1 MFPFYFRRR
10 HSKVDD
16 DVEAITA
23 KRDPAGPPRVLP
35 RGHLGKEFHNHS
47 HELTYITPFEKAQ
60 RWMGKNTFPIL
71 LLNDNMIGEH

>member
-1 MFPFYFRRR
+1 MFPFYYRRR

-35 RGHLGKEFHNHS
+35 RGHLGKE
-47 HELTYITPFEKAQ
+47 LCT
-60 RWMGKNTFPIL
+60 TFCFAFIL
-71 LLNDNMIGEH
+71 AESLYYVNYGSSIIMSKVRQIISIMK

>member
-1 MFPFYFRRR
+1 MFPFYYRRR

-35 RGHLGKEFHNHS
+35 RGHLGKEFCFAFCFAFIFG
-47 HELTYITPFEKAQ
+47 LFKDQT
-60 RWMGKNTFPIL
+60 
-71 LLNDNMIGEH
+71 

>member
-35 RGHLGKEFHNHS
+35 RGHLGKEFYIYS
-47 HELTYITPFEKAQ
+47 HELTYISATNCFMPLGQ
-60 RWMGKNTFPIL
+60 SSGNI
-71 LLNDNMIGEH
+71 

>member
-1 MFPFYFRRR
+1 MFPFYYRRR

-35 RGHLGKEFHNHS
+35 RGHLGKDRTFCFAFTLAE
-47 HELTYITPFEKAQ
+47 PFYYVNY
-60 RWMGKNTFPIL
+60 GS
-71 LLNDNMIGEH
+71 

>member
-35 RGHLGKEFHNHS
+35 RGHLGKKVCTTLCFAFTLAESFCYVNYGS
-47 HELTYITPFEKAQ
+47 SIITSKVRQ
-60 RWMGKNTFPIL
+60 IISVMKT
-71 LLNDNMIGEH
+71 

>member
-1 MFPFYFRRR
+1 MFPFYYRRR

-35 RGHLGKEFHNHS
+35 RGHLGKEF
-47 HELTYITPFEKAQ
+47 
-60 RWMGKNTFPIL
+60 
-71 LLNDNMIGEH
+71 

>member
-1 MFPFYFRRR
+1 MFPFYCRRR

-35 RGHLGKEFHNHS
+35 RGHLGKEFCMTLCFAFTLAESFYYVNYGLS
-47 HELTYITPFEKAQ
+47 IIMSNVLQKSQ
-60 RWMGKNTFPIL
+60 
-71 LLNDNMIGEH
+71 